1 MQESL
6 IFLVSAPRSGS
17 TLLARMLG
25 AHSAIAAG
33 PEAHLVTPLAHLGF
47 FERVDAAPYDPV
59 ISQEGIREL
68 VARLPAGEES
78 YVDACRAYA
87 DVLYQRLLETQP
99 GCSRVLDKTPA
110 YALVLPFLVRLYPR
124 ARYVVLTRTPP
135 AVLASQATSFF
146 DGDFA
151 TAVRHNPVLERYVP
165 AIARFLRERPV
176 EAVHVRY
183 EDLVRDPATELGRVC
198 EHLGLPFE
206 DAVIE
211 YGRSESDSASVTGA
225 RGLGDPN
232 VTQHARPVTDF
243 LESWVTDIAGD
254 PERLRITRDC
264 LAGLDPRDIE
274 TWGYSVREIEDAL
287 EKADTA
293 PVAAHR
299 SRRPRLSRY
308 NLERKLLVALR
319 RNIHTNWLGRLVRR
333 VRLYC
338 DVLLR

>member
-33 PEAHLVTPLAHLGF
+33 PEAHLITPLAHLGF
-47 FERVDAAPYDPV
+47 FARVDAAPYDPV

-87 DVLYQRLLETQP
+87 DVLYERFLATQP
-99 GCSRVLDKTPA
+99 GRARVLDKTPA

-151 TAVRHNPVLERYVP
+151 TAVRHSPVLERYVP

-176 EAVHVRY
+176 DLVHVRY
-183 EDLVRDPATELGRVC
+183 EDLVADPAAELGRVF
-198 EHLGLPFE
+198 EYLELPFE
-206 DAVIE
+206 EAAIE
-211 YGRSESDSASVTGA
+211 YGRSEGDAGSVTGA

-232 VTQHARPVTDF
+232 VAQHARPVTDF
-243 LESWVTDIAGD
+243 LASWVTDIAGD

-264 LAGLDPRDIE
+264 LAGLDPRDVE
-274 TWGYSVREIEDAL
+274 AWGYSVPEIEDAL
-287 EKADTA
+287 EKADPD
-293 PVAAHR
+293 PVAA
-299 SRRPRLSRY
+299 RRPRLSRY

-319 RNIHTNWLGRLVRR
+319 RNIHTNRLGRVVRR
-333 VRLYC
+333 LRLYC